1 MTVADD
7 LHAEA
12 GATAEAQQVYRHRY
26 REAREAGMSIVEASL
41 FADSDGDLA
50 ELRRLVELGCP
61 IQLIRRIVL

>member
-7 LHAEA
+7 LLDEP
-12 GATAEAQQVYRHRY
+12 GETAEREQVYRHRY
-26 REAREAGMSIVEASL
+26 KEARDAGMSIVEASL

-50 ELRRLVELGCP
+50 ELRRLVQLGCP